1 MTLYEIDAG
10 IAECIDEETGEILDY
25 EKLDG
30 LQMEREK
37 KIENIVWL
45 IENTENEIEGLKRQE
60 EMFKA
65 RRKESEKKQESLKRY
80 LTHALKGENFETVK
94 AKVSFRKSEAVT
106 VENEEL
112 IPEDYWETVE
122 VERIDLRAIKN
133 ALKAGKSVEG
143 ARIEERLNPQINSVR
158 RAE

>member
-10 IAECIDEETGEILDY
+10 IAECIDEETGEIVDF
-25 EKLDG
+25 EKLDA

-45 IENTENEIEGLKRQE
+45 IENTENEIAGLKEQE
-60 EMFKA
+60 EIFKA
-65 RRKESEKKQESLKRY
+65 RRQAAEKKQESLKGY
-80 LTHALKGENFETVK
+80 LTHALKGEKFETVK
-94 AKVSFRKSEAVT
+94 AKVSFRKSEAVI
-106 VENEEL
+106 VEDEVKV
-112 IPEDYWETVE
+112 PKDYWVE
-122 VERIDLRAIKN
+122 KVTEGIDLTAIKN

-158 RAE
+158 RA

>member
-1 MTLYEIDAG
+1 MTLYEIEAG

-25 EKLDG
+25 EKLDE

-65 RRKESEKKQESLKRY
+65 RRKESEKKQESLKGY
-80 LTHALKGENFETVK
+80 LTHALKGEKFETVK
-94 AKVSFRKSEAVT
+94 AKVSFRKSEAVI
-106 VENEEL
+106 VEDKAKVPKE
-112 IPEDYWETVE
+112 YWMEKVTE
-122 VERIDLRAIKN
+122 GIDLTAVKN
-133 ALKAGKSVEG
+133 ALKAGKGVEG

>member
-1 MTLYEIDAG
+1 
-10 IAECIDEETGEILDY
+10 
-25 EKLDG
+25 
-30 LQMEREK
+30 MEREK

-65 RRKESEKKQESLKRY
+65 RRKESEKKQESLKGY
-80 LTHALKGENFETVK
+80 LTHALKGEKFETVK
-94 AKVSFRKSEAVT
+94 AKVSFRKSEAVI
-106 VENEEL
+106 VENEAK
-112 IPEDYWETVE
+112 IPKEYWIEKVTE
-122 VERIDLRAIKN
+122 GIDLTAVKN

-158 RAE
+158 RA